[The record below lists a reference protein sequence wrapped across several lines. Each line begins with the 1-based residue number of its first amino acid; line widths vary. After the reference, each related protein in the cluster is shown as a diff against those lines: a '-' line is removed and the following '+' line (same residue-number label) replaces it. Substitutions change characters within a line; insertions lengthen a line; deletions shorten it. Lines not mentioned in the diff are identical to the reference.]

1 MQFGDFLGKKD
12 EVEIKGDDDYEIV
25 ALSPIR
31 RLEKRLE
38 TMENTK
44 TTNNLEKFID
54 KMMDMVELNQK
65 IIEDIVR
72 SNQATRED
80 IGILVGK
87 LDSLQA
93 KISSFVEMVQSAAES
108 DVAQTAAESTTETI
122 KPLIDRLET
131 MSDQTK
137 ETNAQLVE
145 SLGNIEKLLRK
156 QPQSTLPTS
165 PSSQTARDILAR
177 RGIRPQE

>member
-1 MQFGDFLGKKD
+1 M
-12 EVEIKGDDDYEIV
+12 
-25 ALSPIR
+25 SPIR

-54 KMMDMVELNQK
+54 KIMDMVELNQK

-93 KISSFVEMVQSAAES
+93 KITSFVEMVQSAAES
-108 DVAQTAAESTTETI
+108 DVAQTAADSTTETI
-122 KPLIDRLET
+122 KPLIDRLEA

-137 ETNAQLVE
+137 ETNTQLVE

-156 QPQSTLPTS
+156 APQPTMPTS
-165 PSSQTARDILAR
+165 PSSQTAREILAR
-177 RGIRPQE
+177 RGITPQQ

>member
-1 MQFGDFLGKKD
+1 M
-12 EVEIKGDDDYEIV
+12 

-38 TMENTK
+38 TMESTK

-80 IGILVGK
+80 IGVLVGK
-87 LDSLQA
+87 LDSLQT
-93 KISSFVEMVQSAAES
+93 KITSFVDLIQNAAES
-108 DVAQTAAESTTETI
+108 DVAQTAADSTTITI
-122 KPLIDRLET
+122 KPLIDRLEE
-131 MSDQTK
+131 MSNHTQ
-137 ETNAQLVE
+137 ETNTQLVE
-145 SLGNIEKLLRK
+145 SLENIEKLLRR
-156 QPQSTLPTS
+156 PQAPMPST
-165 PSSQTARDILAR
+165 PSSQTAREILSR
-177 RGIRPQE
+177 RGILPSQ